1 MGAVPDLLFGAGALV
16 ERVTRHGLDAIRQT
30 FGVGAYYRKDG
41 PPMPPELI
49 DYYNHYYVL
58 SHSLVILGVVALAW
72 YVVRRRPPWLLIPYA
87 LHLLMDI
94 PTHERYQ
101 TPFLFPL
108 SRWTIEG
115 YAWGRMPMF
124 LANWLLLTV
133 TYELLYRLYWRKGRP
148 AHQGPWP
155 EEVSGVA

>member
-1 MGAVPDLLFGAGALV
+1 
-16 ERVTRHGLDAIRQT
+16 
-30 FGVGAYYRKDG
+30 
-41 PPMPPELI
+41 MPAELI
-49 DYYNHYYVL
+49 DYYNHYYVF
-58 SHSLVILGVVALAW
+58 SHSLVILGVVSLVWFA
-72 YVVRRRPPWLLIPYA
+72 VRRQPPWLLIPYG

-124 LANWLLLTV
+124 LANWFLLLV
-133 TYELLYRLYWRKGRP
+133 TYQLLYWLYWRKGRP
-148 AHQGPWP
+148 TRKEPWP
-155 EEVSGVA
+155 EEVSGLG